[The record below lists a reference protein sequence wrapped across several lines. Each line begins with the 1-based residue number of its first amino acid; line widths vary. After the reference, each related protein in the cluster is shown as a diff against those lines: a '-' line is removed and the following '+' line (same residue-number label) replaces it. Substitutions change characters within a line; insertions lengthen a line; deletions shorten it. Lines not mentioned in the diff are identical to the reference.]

1 MRSPRIEFH
10 EIRSSRRFH
19 HIHSSTESVRFRVS
33 ERGGSTTFDA
43 DWFTT
48 GWKLAPGARDS
59 IFAYCKGT
67 ALDWGGG
74 VACLIIGVKTPA
86 ANELKQFLAEVL
98 ANPSSWLLW
107 SREHQ
112 EFLPLPSLEVAA

>member
-1 MRSPRIEFH
+1 
-10 EIRSSRRFH
+10 
-19 HIHSSTESVRFRVS
+19 
-33 ERGGSTTFDA
+33 
-43 DWFTT
+43 
-48 GWKLAPGARDS
+48 
-59 IFAYCKGT
+59 
-67 ALDWGGG
+67 